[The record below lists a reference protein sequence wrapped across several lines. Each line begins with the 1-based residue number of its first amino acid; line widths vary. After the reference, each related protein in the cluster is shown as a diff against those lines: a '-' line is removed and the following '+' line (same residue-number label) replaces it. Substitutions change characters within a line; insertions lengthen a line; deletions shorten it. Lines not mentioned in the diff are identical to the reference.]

1 MTFEWAHS
9 KPDPRTE
16 AMAEAARAEAAG
28 NLDEAVDILR
38 RLAAIEPEGHEPDL
52 AVALTNLG
60 SQLSHVGRRNDAV
73 APAREASE
81 IFRQLTALNPFAF
94 APNLVSTL
102 HNLSVHLA
110 QAGQHGA
117 ARAAAAEAAA
127 VREWI
132 RLGFPRG
139 F

>member
-1 MTFEWAHS
+1 
-9 KPDPRTE
+9 
-16 AMAEAARAEAAG
+16 
-28 NLDEAVDILR
+28 
-38 RLAAIEPEGHEPDL
+38 
-52 AVALTNLG
+52 
-60 SQLSHVGRRNDAV
+60 AV

>member
-1 MTFEWAHS
+1 M
-9 KPDPRTE
+9 
-16 AMAEAARAEAAG
+16 
-28 NLDEAVDILR
+28 
-38 RLAAIEPEGHEPDL
+38 
-52 AVALTNLG
+52 
-60 SQLSHVGRRNDAV
+60 
-73 APAREASE
+73 
-81 IFRQLTALNPFAF
+81 
-94 APNLVSTL
+94 STL

-117 ARAAAAEAAA
+117 ARAAAAEAVA